1 MANITITLTEGDK
14 PLPNITTWDRFYQ
27 ASLRAGL
34 IVNPMDELDALLLA
48 QKLTLEDGFQLK
60 EVPATGH
67 YPMAWGAGTSARKSQ
82 TYWFSVV
89 RRMGLEITQNNEEG

>member
-1 MANITITLTEGDK
+1 MANIILTEGDK

-34 IVNPMDELDALLLA
+34 IVNPMDEVDALLLA
-48 QKLTLEDGFQLK
+48 QELTLEDGFQLK
-60 EVPATGH
+60 EVPATGR
-67 YPMAWGAGTSARKSQ
+67 YPMTWGAGTSARKPQ

-89 RRMGLEITQNNEEG
+89 SRMAMEITQNNEEG